1 MRVLSA
7 RRWLLLTWLF
17 GYFLTNAI
25 TFGGITWWTFHEPSN
40 LSPLRFVIPIQFL
53 LQVVL
58 AIVTSA
64 FVGRALLKPLAAMSQ
79 SARQIA
85 GGDLNFTLPP
95 SQVREVAEV
104 AAAFQEMGKALQ
116 LALARQAE
124 LEQQRRMFISAIAH
138 DLRTPL
144 FSLRG
149 YLEGL
154 ETGIATTPEK
164 IMHYVKVCQEKAD
177 DLEKRISDL
186 FAYARLEYMEQS
198 PRYESFEMV
207 QMLYKV
213 VESFRPR
220 LEARRIEL
228 KLPASPGPCVVR
240 GDASLLTRVFENL
253 LDNAI
258 CYTPVG
264 STVWLDWTIQADKF
278 RFKVIDSGP
287 GFAPEDIAHLFEPS
301 YRGKTAHLRQSGGA
315 GLGLTIARRVLIS
328 HGGNLQAV
336 NSPQGGAEF
345 QGYFSLNSE
354 IARSKSQAGS

>member
-1 MRVLSA
+1 MKVLSA
-7 RRWLLLTWLF
+7 RRWLLLTWLL
-17 GYFLTNAI
+17 GYFLTTTL

-40 LSPLRFVIPIQFL
+40 LAPLRFVIPIQFL
-53 LQVVL
+53 IQVVL
-58 AIVTSA
+58 AIITSA

-104 AAAFQEMGKALQ
+104 AAAFQEMGNALQ

-124 LEQQRRMFISAIAH
+124 LELQRRLFISAIAH

-164 IMHYVKVCQEKAD
+164 ILHYVKVCQEKAA
-177 DLEKRISDL
+177 DLEKRISGL
-186 FAYARLEYMEQS
+186 FAYARLEYMEQL
-198 PRYESFEMV
+198 PCYESFEVV

-213 VESFRPR
+213 SESFRPQ
-220 LEARRIEL
+220 LEGKNIEL
-228 KLPASPGPCVVR
+228 KLPPSPVPCVVR
-240 GDASLLTRVFENL
+240 GDISLLTRVFENL

-258 CYTPVG
+258 CYTPEG
-264 STVWLDWTIQADKF
+264 STVWLDWTSEADKF
-278 RFKVIDSGP
+278 RFKILDSGP
-287 GFAPEDIAHLFEPS
+287 GFPPEDIPHLFEPS

-315 GLGLTIARRVLIS
+315 GLGLTIARRILIS

-336 NSPQGGAEF
+336 NNPQGGAEF
-345 QGYFSLNSE
+345 QGYFCLNSE
-354 IARSKSQAGS
+354 NAGGKPQVGS